1 MSVQRDRL
9 RAVAPEEKRPGLR
22 TSDRGVAGKRNA
34 LQIPP
39 VAARR
44 PRAGHRRVVDERAAS
59 VWAVAF
65 DDVVVVPVRTPGEIN
80 LSAVLHLDCGVLRAA
95 GPPALHGALLDR
107 AVLDDHADAA
117 GIATTD
123 SEARVLLVHHEQA
136 LTSLAHL
143 EPRAGERDVVVL
155 ARHAFRHVDVE
166 YAAHRE
172 VDVVHRHSRVARA
185 GDRDRVITGRK
196 VRLSIARCVKVCLA
210 CPSDNFNSVYF
221 DIAVTFPLY
230 TAVVLGSDSEP
241 DTAHCRNGHVER
253 LADARPAVD
262 EAPIRSVRL
271 VMRHVALVPQNS
283 IRSPGHAPCRACS
296 AERMTCRR

>member
-1 MSVQRDRL
+1 MPVRAELHVLRLAAQHGRRRVLLVHHEQRVRVPRIAELSVRAELERLHRRQRPVVDRQRAVYLDVAVGSRRRIVHGLVRRAVGDHDASAAAEIVVAAVNRGAGDRERVSVQRDRL
-9 RAVAPEEKRPGLR
+9 RAVVPEEKRPGLR
-22 TSDRGVAGKRNA
+22 ASDRGVAGKRNA

-59 VWAVAF
+59 VRAVAF
-65 DDVVVVPVRTPGEIN
+65 DDVVVVPVRAPGEIN
-80 LSAVLHLDCGVLRAA
+80 LSAVLHLDCGVLGTA
-95 GPPALHGALLDR
+95 GSPALHGALLDR

-172 VDVVHRHSRVARA
+172 VDVVHRHSRIARA
-185 GDRDRVITGRK
+185 GDRDRMIT
-196 VRLSIARCVKVCLA
+196 S
-210 CPSDNFNSVYF
+210 
-221 DIAVTFPLY
+221 
-230 TAVVLGSDSEP
+230 
-241 DTAHCRNGHVER
+241 
-253 LADARPAVD
+253 
-262 EAPIRSVRL
+262 
-271 VMRHVALVPQNS
+271 
-283 IRSPGHAPCRACS
+283 
-296 AERMTCRR
+296 